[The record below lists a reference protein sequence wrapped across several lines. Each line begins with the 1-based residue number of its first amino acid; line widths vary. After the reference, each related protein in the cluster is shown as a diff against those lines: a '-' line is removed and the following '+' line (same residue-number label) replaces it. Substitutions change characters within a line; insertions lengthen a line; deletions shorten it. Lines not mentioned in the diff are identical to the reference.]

1 MKRLLPAHYLS
12 VSRNS
17 ALPVAAGVSGVLA
30 NSNGKAVASC
40 AAGERDAKSW
50 FRGALCLLL
59 HERLNNDFGNQELFC
74 LPNPFLLLS
83 RGGEWKKRKRK
94 KNRQKIPSKLCNN
107 NTAEISEWRKKNKE
121 TQSSNSNSAV
131 LNITQ
136 GT

>member
-83 RGGEWKKRKRK
+83 GGGEWKKRKRK
-94 KNRQKIPSKLCNN
+94 KTDKKFLQNCAITTQQKSVNGG
-107 NTAEISEWRKKNKE
+107 KKTKRHRVAIQ
-121 TQSSNSNSAV
+121 TVQY
-131 LNITQ
+131 
-136 GT
+136 

>member
-83 RGGEWKKRKRK
+83 RGGGMEKKK
-94 KNRQKIPSKLCNN
+94 KKKKQTKNSFKIV
-107 NTAEISEWRKKNKE
+107 
-121 TQSSNSNSAV
+121 Q
-131 LNITQ
+131 
-136 GT
+136 

>member
-50 FRGALCLLL
+50 FRGTLCLLL

-83 RGGEWKKRKRK
+83 RGGGNGKKEKE

-107 NTAEISEWRKKNKE
+107 NTAEISEWRKKTKRHRVAIQ
-121 TQSSNSNSAV
+121 TVQY
-131 LNITQ
+131 
-136 GT
+136 

>member
-50 FRGALCLLL
+50 FRGTLCLLL

-83 RGGEWKKRKRK
+83 RGGRGMEKKKRKKTDK
-94 KNRQKIPSKLCNN
+94 KFLQNCAITTQQKSVNGG
-107 NTAEISEWRKKNKE
+107 KKQRDTE
-121 TQSSNSNSAV
+121 
-131 LNITQ
+131 
-136 GT
+136 

>member
-83 RGGEWKKRKRK
+83 GEAESEIMGRER
-94 KNRQKIPSKLCNN
+94 RTPLRERERAESKG
-107 NTAEISEWRKKNKE
+107 
-121 TQSSNSNSAV
+121 SSK
-131 LNITQ
+131 
-136 GT
+136 